1 MEESCLF
8 FRVIGRFGLRR
19 CFLLLLVFYIDSC
32 FACDRLHVRANVLRR
47 DVGVKPVG
55 VGLWLCF
62 DPHTTRPVL

>member
-1 MEESCLF
+1 M
-8 FRVIGRFGLRR
+8 
-19 CFLLLLVFYIDSC
+19 LLLVFYIDSC

-47 DVGVKPVG
+47 DVVVKPVG